1 MKTKEYKLVAIDDVS
16 ENKFAFTADNTQS
29 GSFETKID
37 AFVTI
42 IDLLYEHRIR
52 PMDAARLALEVLE
65 HEGLRASE
73 LHVYQ
78 SETPGVLT
86 YKDDDSDYYNLVM
99 DACDIRANY
108 DMIETFPAIHSFLAL
123 PTEPYA
129 IVIIEKPVFRKSN
142 NEFNIIIP
150 SSIEFY
156 CKEHGFVVITQLFE
170 EGCINF
176 LEKEKLLED
185 LDTLHLPDQP
195 LEEMN

>member
-1 MKTKEYKLVAIDDVS
+1 MKTKEYKLIVVDDVS

-42 IDLLYEHRIR
+42 IDLLYGHRIK
-52 PMDAARLALEVLE
+52 PTDAARLALEVLE
-65 HEGLRASE
+65 HEELRASE
-73 LHVYQ
+73 LRVYQ

-86 YKDDDSDYYNLVM
+86 YEDDDSDYYNLVM

-108 DMIETFPAIHSFLAL
+108 DTIETFPAIHSFLAL

-129 IVIIEKPVFRKSN
+129 IVIIERPVFRKSN

-170 EGCINF
+170 EGSIDL

-185 LDTLHLPDQP
+185 LDILHLPDQP

>member
-108 DMIETFPAIHSFLAL
+108 DTIETFPAIHSFLAL

-129 IVIIEKPVFRKSN
+129 IVIIERPVFRKSN
-142 NEFNIIIP
+142 NEFDIIIP

-156 CKEHGFVVITQLFE
+156 CKEHGFVVITQLFQ
-170 EGCINF
+170 EGSIDL